1 MSPCASIFIHAIHN
15 CCNHKAKDYRLP
27 KPVTQRH
34 RGKNENRVQPDSNEM
49 SEQNQ
54 LQSGWRLKNSDDQNK
69 SSKGKEVTKIIMW
82 LCNWK
87 KRHQPHL
94 KGIDMESPVISRLIK
109 LDSVYQC
116 ATQEGH
122 FTFLKQMCLFNKQL
136 QLAPG
141 DKHILCY

>member
-1 MSPCASIFIHAIHN
+1 M
-15 CCNHKAKDYRLP
+15 
-27 KPVTQRH
+27 TQRH

-87 KRHQPHL
+87 KRYQPHL

-109 LDSVYQC
+109 LDSVYRC
-116 ATQEGH
+116 ATQEGPH
-122 FTFLKQMCLFNKQL
+122 WT
-136 QLAPG
+136 
-141 DKHILCY
+141 